1 MEKCSMTKNYLK
13 KKKGK
18 KTKMLDEKD
27 LMDNNVELV
36 RIVELER
43 IVEVD
48 TQDKQ
53 VEDSIQ
59 DCTLAGVDE
68 AYFLLRD

>member
-1 MEKCSMTKNYLK
+1 MEKCSMTTNYLK
-13 KKKGK
+13 KKKDK
-18 KTKMLDEKD
+18 KTKMSDEKD

-68 AYFLLRD
+68 AYFLPRD

>member
-1 MEKCSMTKNYLK
+1 MTMNYLK
-13 KKKGK
+13 KMKDK

-27 LMDNNVELV
+27 LMDNND
-36 RIVELER
+36 ELER

-48 TQDKQ
+48 TQNKQ

-59 DCTLAGVDE
+59 DCTQAGVDE
-68 AYFLLRD
+68 AYFLPRD

>member
-1 MEKCSMTKNYLK
+1 MTMNYLK
-13 KKKGK
+13 KMKDK

-48 TQDKQ
+48 TQDKP

-59 DCTLAGVDE
+59 GCTTAGMDG
-68 AYFLLRD
+68 AYFLRRD

>member
-1 MEKCSMTKNYLK
+1 MTKNYLK

>member
-1 MEKCSMTKNYLK
+1 MTMNYLK
-13 KKKGK
+13 KMKDK

-59 DCTLAGVDE
+59 DCTSAGDE
-68 AYFLLRD
+68 AYFL